1 MSRPGTTDHL
11 TNVSSPMVLN
21 PDPRPGRWLL
31 PLVILGMMVFTY
43 VFVQN
48 LPAADGETQDI
59 GANGVDAQ
67 TTTTTAVSATTS
79 TTAPAPVLSPEVQDY
94 LNQVATAETD
104 LLAFQAEMADINGRW
119 DAEPRTLEY
128 ADGEALLTDL
138 PRRAAELLPAG
149 AKADAERRA
158 ADLLL
163 GPLSELAREREREYA
178 ARATREA
185 RFARLCDKLHL
196 GVRLVGYLRAGARG
210 LGGFRSGLAELDCR
224 EFAPCD
230 ELRRE
235 ILEELGPASEDGG

>member
-1 MSRPGTTDHL
+1 
-11 TNVSSPMVLN
+11 MVLN

-59 GANGVDAQ
+59 GANGVEAQ

-94 LNQVATAETD
+94 LNQVATAETE

-128 ADGEALLTDL
+128 ADGEALLTELASRMGTWATNLVAVVPPATLTDAHGVL
-138 PRRAAELLPAG
+138 TATAQASADSAGDVLTGFTGPDREPRITALGEFDVAVTAFT
-149 AKADAERRA
+149 AA
-158 ADLLL
+158 ADDV
-163 GPLSELAREREREYA
+163 EL
-178 ARATREA
+178 RATTT
-185 RFARLCDKLHL
+185 
-196 GVRLVGYLRAGARG
+196 G
-210 LGGFRSGLAELDCR
+210 S
-224 EFAPCD
+224 
-230 ELRRE
+230 
-235 ILEELGPASEDGG
+235 